1 MLNKL
6 FGNREARQMT
16 VKRRVEMISA
26 GGFAAGTFF
35 GVAAVGL
42 ANIIDAIFPPARTA
56 PSLLESVVMAV
67 VCLVFSAAFI
77 QLTAWAHGRAK
88 ERLVLAE
95 PSDVQQVRHIGNAPS
110 TS

>member
-1 MLNKL
+1 MLTKL
-6 FGNREARQMT
+6 FGNRETRQMT

-26 GGFAAGTFF
+26 GGFAAGAFF
-35 GVAAVGL
+35 GAATFSL
-42 ANIIDAIFPPARTA
+42 ANTINAFFPPGPPA

-95 PSDVQQVRHIGNAPS
+95 PSGVRQG
-110 TS
+110 